1 MDCTALQ
8 TKTQASIN
16 LNGSLFLLTF
26 QLKTYH
32 MTCAPDHGVT
42 KQLRSSKVF
51 RCGVRQLYIQG
62 EGMWQSLVTTALR
75 RKK

>member
-1 MDCTALQ
+1 MDCTAFQ

-16 LNGSLFLLTF
+16 PNGSLFLLTY

-32 MTCAPDHGVT
+32 MICAPGHGVT
-42 KQLRSSKVF
+42 IQLRSSKAF
-51 RCGVRQLYIQG
+51 RYGVPQLYTQG
-62 EGMWQSLVTTALR
+62 EGMWQNLVTTPLS